1 MNWFLMLFVILD
13 EKTFKFSINQQLFDM
28 TSSKPV
34 LTIVSS
40 KLNFNR
46 SEIKS
51 VIVISTKNINK
62 EENIQIHLL
71 PQRHL
76 AHNNLI
82 ELSILL
88 KANYI
93 VL

>member
-1 MNWFLMLFVILD
+1 
-13 EKTFKFSINQQLFDM
+13 M